1 MESYLNTTSSDK
13 KLNYDKTREKALRLL
28 EYRAHSEKELTD
40 KLRRAGAVSDDIEKV
55 LVFCREYNFINDED
69 YAKKKAKD
77 LQNLKKY
84 GKRRIYQELKQ
95 KGIAEEYIESALSE
109 LMEIDETDILNP
121 IVKKKLNCNFEKKNI
136 DKCIRYFMYR
146 GYDLSDI
153 KRSIERIVGESDEI

>member
-13 KLNYDKTREKALRLL
+13 KLNYDRTREKALRLL

-55 LVFCREYNFINDED
+55 LLFCREYNFINDED

-121 IVKKKLNCNFEKKNI
+121 IVKKKLNGNFEKKNI

>member
-13 KLNYDKTREKALRLL
+13 KLNYVKTREKALRLL

-55 LVFCREYNFINDED
+55 ILFCREYNFINDED

-121 IVKKKLNCNFEKKNI
+121 IVKKKLNGNFEKKNI